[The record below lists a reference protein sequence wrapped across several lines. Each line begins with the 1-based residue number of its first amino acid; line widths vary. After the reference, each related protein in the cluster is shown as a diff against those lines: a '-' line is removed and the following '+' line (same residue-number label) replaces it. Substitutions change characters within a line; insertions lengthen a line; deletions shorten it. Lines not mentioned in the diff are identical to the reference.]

1 LIAWTQVGPAILASF
16 LASLVECVEALTVVL
31 AVGSSRGWRYALIG
45 VGAALLLLAAFVAVV
60 GPPIASLP
68 IATLRLGI
76 GALMLLFGLR
86 WLRKAILRSAG
97 VIPLHDEN
105 SAYRQTAVQLQ
116 SSSGSARAHLDPVAF
131 MASFNITL
139 LEGIEVVFIIIAIA
153 THDGSWWPATI
164 GALGAL
170 LVVVALGIGLHRPL
184 AQVPENTLKFCVGV
198 MLSGLG
204 TFWVGEGIPLDWPG
218 GDWAV
223 PALIL
228 GFCAI
233 ALAIAL
239 LSRRVL
245 ASARPLARNSAR
257 TSDALT
263 SDALTSDA
271 LTSDAR
277 VGDARAGESSAVR
290 DAKSAPRSP
299 GLGAAAARAL
309 VRLGSLF
316 IDDRELAV
324 GVIAWLAIFRL
335 GQGPAV
341 PAGSEAC
348 ALFVAGLCGL
358 LGYSALRASFA
369 AAYRAE

>member
-1 LIAWTQVGPAILASF
+1 LIAWTQAGPAILASF

-31 AVGSSRGWRYALIG
+31 AVGSTRGWRFALIG
-45 VGAALLLLAAFVAVV
+45 VGAALLLLAVFVAVV

-116 SSSGSARAHLDPVAF
+116 PSSGSARAHLDPVAF

-164 GALGAL
+164 GPLGAL

-218 GDWAV
+218 GDWAM

-245 ASARPLARNSAR
+245 ASARPLAENGAR
-257 TSDALT
+257 TGDAR
-263 SDALTSDA
+263 AG
-271 LTSDAR
+271 DAR
-277 VGDARAGESSAVR
+277 VGDARVGDSSVGESSAVR
-290 DAKSAPRSP
+290 DSKSAPRSSGP
-299 GLGAAAARAL
+299 SGAAARAL
-309 VRLGSLF
+309 VKLGSLF

-341 PAGSEAC
+341 PAGSGAC

-358 LGYSALRASFA
+358 LGLSALRASFA
-369 AAYRAE
+369 AAYRAA

>member
-1 LIAWTQVGPAILASF
+1 

-31 AVGSSRGWRYALIG
+31 AVGSTRGWRFALIG
-45 VGAALLLLAAFVAVV
+45 VGAALLLLAVFVAVV

-116 SSSGSARAHLDPVAF
+116 PSSGSARAHLDPVAF

-164 GALGAL
+164 GPLGAL

-218 GDWAV
+218 GDWAM

-245 ASARPLARNSAR
+245 ASARPLAGNGAR
-257 TSDALT
+257 T
-263 SDALTSDA
+263 
-271 LTSDAR
+271 
-277 VGDARAGESSAVR
+277 GDSSVGESSAVR
-290 DAKSAPRSP
+290 DSKSAPRSSGP
-299 GLGAAAARAL
+299 SGAAARAL
-309 VRLGSLF
+309 VKLGSLF

-341 PAGSEAC
+341 PAGSGAC

-358 LGYSALRASFA
+358 LGLSALRASFA
-369 AAYRAE
+369 AAYRAA

>member
-1 LIAWTQVGPAILASF
+1 MITWTQAGPAILASF

-31 AVGSSRGWRYALIG
+31 AVGSTRGWRFALIG
-45 VGAALLLLAAFVAVV
+45 VGAALLLLAVFVAVV
-60 GPPIASLP
+60 GPLIASLP
-68 IATLRLGI
+68 MATLRLGI

-116 SSSGSARAHLDPVAF
+116 PSSGSARAHLDPVAF

-233 ALAIAL
+233 ALVIAL

-245 ASARPLARNSAR
+245 ASARPVGRR
-257 TSDALT
+257 I
-263 SDALTSDA
+263 
-271 LTSDAR
+271 AR
-277 VGDARAGESSAVR
+277 VGESSAVR
-290 DAKSAPRSP
+290 DANSAPRSSGP
-299 GLGAAAARAL
+299 GGAAARAL
-309 VRLGSLF
+309 VKLGSLF

-335 GQGPAV
+335 GQGPAG
-341 PAGSEAC
+341 PAGSGAC

-358 LGYSALRASFA
+358 LGLSALRASFA
-369 AAYRAE
+369 AAYRAA

>member
-1 LIAWTQVGPAILASF
+1 LITWTQAGPAILASF

-31 AVGSSRGWRYALIG
+31 AVGSTRGWRFALIG
-45 VGAALLLLAAFVAVV
+45 VGAALLLLAVFVAVV
-60 GPPIASLP
+60 GPLIASLP
-68 IATLRLGI
+68 MATLRLGI

-116 SSSGSARAHLDPVAF
+116 PSSGSARAHLDPVAF

-233 ALAIAL
+233 ALVIAL

-245 ASARPLARNSAR
+245 ASARPVGRR
-257 TSDALT
+257 I
-263 SDALTSDA
+263 
-271 LTSDAR
+271 AR
-277 VGDARAGESSAVR
+277 VGESSAVR
-290 DAKSAPRSP
+290 DANSAPRSSGP
-299 GLGAAAARAL
+299 GGAAARAL
-309 VRLGSLF
+309 VKLGSLF

-335 GQGPAV
+335 GQGPAG
-341 PAGSEAC
+341 PAGSGAC

-358 LGYSALRASFA
+358 LGLSALRASFA
-369 AAYRAE
+369 AAYRAA

>member
-1 LIAWTQVGPAILASF
+1 LIAWTQAGPALLASF
-16 LASLVECVEALTVVL
+16 LASLVECVEALSVVL
-31 AVGSSRGWRYALIG
+31 AVGSIRGWRFALIG
-45 VGAALLLLAAFVAVV
+45 VGAGLLLLAVIIAIV
-60 GPPIASLP
+60 GRPIASLP
-68 IATLRLGI
+68 IATLQLGI

-105 SAYRQTAVQLQ
+105 SAFRKASEQLQ
-116 SSSGSARAHLDPVAF
+116 LNSGSARTRRDAVAF
-131 MASFNITL
+131 MTSFKITL

-153 THDGSWWPATI
+153 THDGSWWPATT

-170 LVVVALGIGLHRPL
+170 LLVVALGIGLHRPL
-184 AQVPENTLKFCVGV
+184 ARVPENTLKFGVGAL
-198 MLSGLG
+198 LSGLG

-228 GFCAI
+228 GFGAI
-233 ALAIAL
+233 ALVIAL
-239 LSRRVL
+239 LSRRVF
-245 ASARPLARNSAR
+245 ASARPSGGKSAG
-257 TSDALT
+257 T
-263 SDALTSDA
+263 
-271 LTSDAR
+271 
-277 VGDARAGESSAVR
+277 GDARAGASNEVR

-309 VRLGSLF
+309 LKLGSLF
-316 IDDRELAV
+316 IDDWELAV

-335 GQGPAV
+335 GQAPAV
-341 PAGSEAC
+341 PAGSGAC

-358 LGYSALRASFA
+358 LGLSALRASFA
-369 AAYRAE
+369 ATYRAT